1 MAEDVPMAETYKG
14 VLGFCVMDVIPLALL
29 IAFPMIVLRL
39 PGLK

>member
-1 MAEDVPMAETYKG
+1 MAKDVPMTETYKG

-29 IAFPMIVLRL
+29 IAFPMIGLRL